1 MTINNN
7 IYNAMKKKVLFAVCS
22 LLMCF
27 GHAWADELT
36 IGNVTIPQGGTA
48 DLMVNYS
55 FTSTTDKVGF
65 TFSIALPEGISFVKD
80 EDGDPVYL
88 KDAMSIDKLNI
99 VCAGEGNFAGQP
111 ANATATIK
119 GTVGTLLTLTLKA
132 DASLAVGSD
141 YDVNVTKVTFQEQVD
156 GSVKDINLND
166 FTFKVTIGE
175 PVDTRT
181 ILDENSTVEPV
192 AETNANIRVRR
203 IINAGEWSTICLP
216 FAMTAEQVKA
226 SFGEDVELADFNGI
240 NTTYADDETTVTG
253 IKVKFNTVSAIEA
266 NHPYIIKVSEAIS
279 EFTVDNVD
287 IVVEEMP
294 SVDKD
299 EYRTGSGT
307 KKDPYVYLYNSFVGS
322 YLNQTVVPD
331 LCLFLSDNKFWYSV
345 GTTEMKGFRAYFD
358 FYDVL
363 SEVEGAESRI
373 MIIRDEDE
381 ALNINASLKLEIPKP
396 QKIFN
401 LNGQLVTTP
410 RKGVYIMNGKKIVVK

>member
-1 MTINNN
+1 
-7 IYNAMKKKVLFAVCS
+7 MKKKVLFAVCS